1 MSEDFPMSEEIEI
14 VPAPESPMPE
24 FTATAD
30 QSVLIDPRV
39 FLPFQVVAHPI
50 DLVVVET
57 ELPSQPTAE

>member
-1 MSEDFPMSEEIEI
+1 MAEEIEI
-14 VPAPESPMPE
+14 TPAPDSPTPE

-57 ELPSQPTAE
+57 ALPEPPPTE

>member
-1 MSEDFPMSEEIEI
+1 MAEEIEI
-14 VPAPESPMPE
+14 TPAPESPTPE

-30 QSVLIDPRV
+30 QSVLLDPRV

-57 ELPSQPTAE
+57 EVPEAPPAQ

>member
-1 MSEDFPMSEEIEI
+1 MTPEEIDI
-14 VPAPESPMPE
+14 TPALESPTPE
-24 FTATAD
+24 YTATAD

-57 ELPSQPTAE
+57 ALPEVTESGS